1 MRWTLLLLPLASCSV
16 DSPAPD
22 HTAFV
27 SCEEIA
33 VACHNV
39 DVTEDGGI
47 GEDCHV
53 VAHLARFEATCLRER
68 TMCLAYCSADGGGFD
83 AHDFADSGSRI
94 IETYLDAGADADAD
108 GGNDQ

>member
-22 HTAFV
+22 DTAFV
-27 SCEEIA
+27 TCEEIA

-39 DVTEDGGI
+39 DVAEEGGI

-53 VAHLARFEATCLRER
+53 VGHLAKANSTCVRER
-68 TMCLAYCSADGGGFD
+68 AVCLAYCSADGGFD
-83 AHDFADSGSRI
+83 ANDFLDSGSKI
-94 IETYLDAGADADAD
+94 LEGFLDASRD
-108 GGNDQ
+108 GGDQ

>member
-1 MRWTLLLLPLASCSV
+1 MRWTFLLLPLASCSV

-39 DVTEDGGI
+39 DVAEDGGI

-53 VAHLARFEATCLRER
+53 VSHVARVEATCLRER
-68 TMCLAYCSADGGGFD
+68 TMCLAYCAADGGFD
-83 AHDFADSGSRI
+83 AQDFADSGSRI
-94 IETYLDAGADADAD
+94 LERYLDAGADAD